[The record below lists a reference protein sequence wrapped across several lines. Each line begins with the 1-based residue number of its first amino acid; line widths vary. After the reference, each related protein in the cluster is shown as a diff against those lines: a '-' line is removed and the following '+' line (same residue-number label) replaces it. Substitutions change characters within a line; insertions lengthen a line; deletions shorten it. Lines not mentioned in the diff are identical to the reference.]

1 MGTSKSN
8 TKTGSK
14 KKKDEVNNNS
24 NFTHKQLTTTSRKY
38 LSNGVKVVNIFV
50 EIGEGSGGRVFLCV
64 LDGVEW
70 VYKKFHWW
78 GREGNQSVGGHS
90 IAPTCSSF
98 T

>member
-38 LSNGVKVVNIFV
+38 LSNGVEVNKFV